1 MQNKENSRLM
11 RNHRSFYFAYRG
23 IIWRKSGKKNKLNKR
38 KKKRLYGENP
48 EKQ

>member
-23 IIWRKSGKKNKLNKR
+23 IIWRKSGKTKLRKERIKR
-38 KKKRLYGENP
+38 RLYGENP